1 MKNSNKKSSEYT
13 IFETFVGA
21 GGSHIGFKNNGFVSR
36 YVNDFSIDA
45 IETLILNNP
54 EIKDTSIID
63 TTSIVD
69 VDPNQVMNDSGM
81 KKEGLDVLFGG
92 IVCKGFSLAGERS
105 PNDERNYFYH
115 KQLEFVD
122 VLRPKVS
129 IIENVP
135 GIKTAEVLDTNTP
148 IEISQKVDEIWQSLE
163 NYKGEKSNRRKKGTI
178 DEEFEEKGKILRK
191 EKEKLLKELK
201 EKGYMKSVY
210 KDINDLYEKL
220 GYKVYAHLINSACYG
235 AATKRERMII
245 VAIRGDID
253 IEFKFPLAEY
263 GDESLRKKYPY
274 LYSDNEDY
282 RPVRTVNDALAMIDY
297 ADTSDL
303 DNIPM
308 KHSAKTVARF
318 KLIPEGDNIANH
330 MDNVPD
336 ELKISRFYSRGNTMR
351 LDGNSPSPTLV
362 PGHSNFPVHP
372 REHRSITVREAATI
386 TGFPVNYKFVGSH
399 TRRCEEVGNAVPPA
413 LSYAI
418 AKEVSALLDKYYNFE
433 GDKNANI
440 SKKNNK

>member
-13 IFETFVGA
+13 IFETFVGV

-69 VDPNQVMNDSGM
+69 VDPKQVMNDSGM
-81 KKEGLDVLFGG
+81 KKEELDVLFGG

-135 GIKTAEVLDTNTP
+135 GIKTAEVLDANTP

-191 EKEKLLKELK
+191 EKENILKELK

-210 KDINDLYEKL
+210 KDINDLYENL
-220 GYKVYAHLINSACYG
+220 GYKVYANLVNSACYG

-253 IEFKFPLAEY
+253 IEFKFPLAKY
-263 GDESLRKKYPY
+263 GDESLKKKYPY

-386 TGFPVNYKFVGSH
+386 TGFPMNYKFVGSH
-399 TRRCEEVGNAVPPA
+399 TKLCEEVGNAVPPA